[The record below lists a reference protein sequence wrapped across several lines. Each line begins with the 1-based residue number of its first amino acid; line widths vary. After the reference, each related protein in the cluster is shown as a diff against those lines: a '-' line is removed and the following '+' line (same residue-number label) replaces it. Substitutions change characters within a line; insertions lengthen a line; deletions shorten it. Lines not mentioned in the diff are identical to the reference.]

1 MQRVANADWLV
12 GYLLDFFDVAFRGGF
27 SLRAPRVLS
36 IYFCDVRLSVLF
48 ESADPA
54 GAVVRREM
62 DGTVS
67 CLFFLG

>member
-48 ESADPA
+48 
-54 GAVVRREM
+54 
-62 DGTVS
+62 
-67 CLFFLG
+67 